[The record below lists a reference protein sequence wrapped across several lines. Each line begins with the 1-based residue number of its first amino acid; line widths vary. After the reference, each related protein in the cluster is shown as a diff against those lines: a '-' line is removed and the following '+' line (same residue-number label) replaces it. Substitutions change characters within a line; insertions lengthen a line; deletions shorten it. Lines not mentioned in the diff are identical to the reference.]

1 MKYVSPLDD
10 PDFKPSTVLWLVLLS
25 IIIGFVAMVWLMH
38 TDVVEVY
45 PVKEET
51 DVDVRDR

>member
-1 MKYVSPLDD
+1 MKYVSPHDD
-10 PDFKPSTVLWLVLLS
+10 SDFKPSTVLWLVLLS
-25 IIIGFVAMVWLMH
+25 IIIGFVAMVWLAR

-45 PVKEET
+45 PAKEKI

>member
-1 MKYVSPLDD
+1 MKYVSPHDD
-10 PDFKPSTVLWLVLLS
+10 SDFKPSTVFWLMFVS
-25 IIIGFVAMVWLMH
+25 IVIGFVAMVWLMH